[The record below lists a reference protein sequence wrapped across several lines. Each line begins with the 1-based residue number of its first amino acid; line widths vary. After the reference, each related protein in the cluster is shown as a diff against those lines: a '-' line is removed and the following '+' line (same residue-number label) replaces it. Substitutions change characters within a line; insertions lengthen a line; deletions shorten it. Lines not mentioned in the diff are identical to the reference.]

1 MVVARTVWFSSHLG
15 CHRSAVSLSAISPLT
30 QIIAPVWSWDP
41 CYSSPPH
48 QGRSSPTNTPVFP
61 PSSFILASF
70 VWVFIF
76 FSAGQVLLSTL
87 SWCSALTC
95 VSEGVSLMYPWREMY
110 STSTYSCTILFFLGN
125 TCWFHDGLGAEA
137 VFAFRQ
143 SAPSLRVVYMIA
155 FLGHL
160 QSRFWSWQRTC
171 ILLEDWP
178 LKALPFPRTALRE
191 LQAIGGLWQSMW
203 QGSLCP

>member
-1 MVVARTVWFSSHLG
+1 MYGCGEDCLVLIPFRLPQISCYPLSLKCFSSDSDNCPDAG
-15 CHRSAVSLSAISPLT
+15 IRSLLQFPE
-30 QIIAPVWSWDP
+30 
-41 CYSSPPH
+41 
-48 QGRSSPTNTPVFP
+48 GRSSPTNTPVFP

-110 STSTYSCTILFFLGN
+110 STSTYSCAILFFLGN

-160 QSRFWSWQRTC
+160 QSRFWS
-171 ILLEDWP
+171 
-178 LKALPFPRTALRE
+178 
-191 LQAIGGLWQSMW
+191 
-203 QGSLCP
+203 